1 MVKEIVRDKK
11 KKVEKKRK
19 AVADDKSGAVE
30 VIDQNDLIAKVCLL
44 SILT

>member
-19 AVADDKSGAVE
+19 AAAADDQSGAVE
-30 VIDQNDLIAKVCLL
+30 VIDQNDLIAKVC
-44 SILT
+44 IF